1 MLMFIVGTIQRASGD
16 IDRDAEYAL
25 SKLLQIGTVTEY
37 QKEFEMLIKRVT
49 IPESLLKSFFY
60 LGLNW
65 LYNVYSLGLILQLWE
80 KPFFRARI
88 IEARFEDENNQEVDA
103 NVGDQEEAKV
113 KDKQE
118 VKKADDQE
126 IENIQD
132 EKGKNVED
140 QQVSEADDDSNI
152 VDFSLFYLSSSI
164 LGLIWT
170 VKKYGQTPKTL
181 DDAFSL
187 SLAAEARFT
196 DLQLLKFLR
205 SYPSTLGEA
214 FFRARIT
221 EARFEDENNQEV
233 DANVGDQEEAKVKDK
248 QEVKKADDQEI
259 ENIQDEKGKNVEDQ
273 QVSEADDDT
282 NIDDFRK
289 SIGLEM
295 VLGPENDRASCG
307 ELDAQ
312 PSPPDEGVMTFLRK
326 KVKTGAVVGKR
337 VLLQVIMLNLKVGS
351 SMGFER
357 MGVLVLF

>member
-88 IEARFEDENNQEVDA
+88 IEARFEDENNQAVDA
-103 NVGDQEEAKV
+103 NVGDQEEPKV

-118 VKKADDQE
+118 VKNANNQE

-132 EKGKNVED
+132 EEDKNVED
-140 QQVSEADDDSNI
+140 QQVSEADDDTNI

-170 VKKYGQTPKTL
+170 VK
-181 DDAFSL
+181 
-187 SLAAEARFT
+187 
-196 DLQLLKFLR
+196 
-205 SYPSTLGEA
+205 
-214 FFRARIT
+214 
-221 EARFEDENNQEV
+221 NNPNGVFNEV
-233 DANVGDQEEAKVKDK
+233 SGVGYS
-248 QEVKKADDQEI
+248 KADGTWVPARRI
-259 ENIQDEKGKNVEDQ
+259 EDGWHLFDELGSKLL
-273 QVSEADDDT
+273 
-282 NIDDFRK
+282 IFIY
-289 SIGLEM
+289 SI
-295 VLGPENDRASCG
+295 
-307 ELDAQ
+307 
-312 PSPPDEGVMTFLRK
+312 
-326 KVKTGAVVGKR
+326 
-337 VLLQVIMLNLKVGS
+337 
-351 SMGFER
+351 
-357 MGVLVLF
+357 